1 MGRVNPD
8 PGFWKNKK
16 VFITGH
22 TGFKGSWLCLYLN
35 RLGADI
41 YGYAL
46 EPNTNPSL
54 FKQCKI
60 EEMVS
65 SCIADVRDKKVLTE
79 NIKKIQPEIVF
90 HLAAQPLV
98 RCSYKDP
105 RYTYETNINGTIN
118 LMEAIRETAS
128 VKAVVNVTTDKC
140 YDNKE
145 TLKPYVETDALGGYD
160 PYSSSKAC
168 SEIISAS
175 YRNSFFNEQG
185 IALATARA
193 GNVVGGGDWSED
205 RLIPDLIRSILNK
218 QEIQIRYPDAIRPWQ
233 HVLEPLTA
241 YILLAEKLFQNKEEF
256 AGAWNFGPSDE
267 DEKTVEWIVQ
277 KMYESLG
284 INVNYKI
291 DQNQQPH
298 EAKFLKLDS
307 SKALKKLKWKSRW
320 TLSETLDSITNYI
333 HSYQNK
339 EDIKELCFAQIDE
352 YLSE

>member
-118 LMEAIRETAS
+118 LMEAIRETTS
-128 VKAVVNVTTDKC
+128 VKAIVNVTTDKC

-145 TLKPYVETDALGGYD
+145 TLKPYLETDALGGYD

-193 GNVVGGGDWSED
+193 GNVVGGG
-205 RLIPDLIRSILNK
+205 RLERRPSYSRSYSFNFK
-218 QEIQIRYPDAIRPWQ
+218 QARNPN
-233 HVLEPLTA
+233 PLPRCNSSVAACARTFNRL
-241 YILLAEKLFQNKEEF
+241 YF
-256 AGAWNFGPSDE
+256 AGRKA
-267 DEKTVEWIVQ
+267 V
-277 KMYESLG
+277 
-284 INVNYKI
+284 
-291 DQNQQPH
+291 
-298 EAKFLKLDS
+298 
-307 SKALKKLKWKSRW
+307 SK
-320 TLSETLDSITNYI
+320 
-333 HSYQNK
+333 
-339 EDIKELCFAQIDE
+339 
-352 YLSE
+352 